1 MAGMTSETLDA
12 PPPTVDDRG
21 PNVSPGAAAFL
32 SFIFPGL
39 GQTSMGHVRRGI
51 LFAIPT
57 LAVPVLATALFLRGK
72 VAIVGFLLSP
82 GVLEAL
88 LAINV
93 AFAGYHVIAI
103 VDAHRIARRRRG
115 ASGWTR
121 SSAAILSFLLLATIA
136 LHGAIEGLGYQASS
150 AVAAI
155 FLPGGDN
162 GEFGI
167 PEPSF
172 APTAQPSPTPPNT
185 LPPTPSPTP
194 GPVWAADGRLNVL
207 LIGADAGPGR
217 WSLRTDSMEVL
228 SIDVASGRAAL
239 FGFPRNQLNVPLPPE
254 SAGAFKDGR
263 YPGLLNSLYVYA
275 MGHPKQ
281 FPGGDARGFRAVSG
295 AIQQLIGVPLDGVV
309 VVNLNGFVR
318 LVNAIGGL
326 WIDIP
331 TAVHDGKYP
340 LENGSGDVSI
350 SFKAGCQHLNGHF
363 ALAYA
368 RTRHQDSDYNRM
380 GRQQLVLNALAHQVD
395 PLALLPK
402 VPDLL
407 SIAKD
412 DLWTTFAASDA
423 ADLAELADRVD
434 RHSVQNIRFIPP
446 KVPEFLTDAG
456 LKVIQDGVRN
466 VFDTPPPS
474 PAPSGSVAPAAGH
487 CG

>member
-1 MAGMTSETLDA
+1 MARMSSESPTSLPA
-12 PPPTVDDRG
+12 S
-21 PNVSPGAAAFL
+21 VSPGVAAFL
-32 SFIFPGL
+32 SFLLPGL
-39 GQTSMGHVRRGI
+39 GQTSMGRVRRGI

-57 LAVPVLATALFLRGK
+57 LAVPILATALFLRGK
-72 VAIVGFLLSP
+72 VAMVGFFLSP

-93 AFAGYHVIAI
+93 AFAGYHIIAI
-103 VDAHRIARRRRG
+103 VDAHRIARRNRG
-115 ASGWTR
+115 LGSWTR
-121 SSAAILSFLLLATIA
+121 ASAIALTVLLLATVAI
-136 LHGAIEGLGYQASS
+136 HGAIESLGYQTYNT
-150 AVAAI
+150 VAAV
-155 FLPGGDN
+155 FDPGGDN
-162 GEFGI
+162 GEFAI
-167 PEPSF
+167 PQPSF
-172 APTAQPSPTPPNT
+172 APTAKPSPTPPNT

-194 GPVWAADGRLNVL
+194 GPIWAEDGRLNVL

-228 SIDVASGRAAL
+228 SIDVESGRAAL

-309 VVNLNGFVR
+309 VVNLIGFVR

-395 PLALLPK
+395 PIALLPK

-412 DLWTTFAASDA
+412 DLWTTFSAADA
-423 ADLAELADRVD
+423 AELAALADRVD
-434 RHSVQNIRFIPP
+434 RKTVQNIRFIPP
-446 KVPEFLTDAG
+446 KVPELLTDAG
-456 LKVIQDGVRN
+456 LTFIGDTVRT
-466 VFDTPPPS
+466 VFDGPVPTPG
-474 PAPSGSVAPAAGH
+474 PSGSVAPTTTGH